1 MAEPASQ
8 EIQKYSTLVK
18 LQPENAENHFLLGL
32 AFENAGQ
39 VAESNK
45 SYDQC
50 IKLQPRHS
58 LAHLHRG
65 FHLARAGDPDRA
77 LTEWNRAFDLDPHL
91 GTKFATDPHTQREYK
106 QKIDSSI
113 QNFTKPI
120 LINPKNAFAHY
131 QLGTAYKFFNLLEL
145 SLQSLKRALDIN
157 PRLHEAYHQCG
168 EIYSLLDQ
176 NKLAI
181 THFKMAVEANPR
193 YADSHFQLATVYDRE
208 NQSTLAIK
216 HLEEA
221 IKLDADKAVYY
232 FAFGRTLMRQTK
244 YKVAMQQIQKGLNL
258 DKNNARGYLLLAEC
272 CKELYRPDLALVS
285 YERAVEQDPN
295 FKDAIYE
302 LGTIALQL
310 GEIDKA
316 VTSFERALELKA
328 DDPLAHFYL
337 AQAYHRRNDYKE
349 AEEHYRQASE
359 LSPKDA
365 FAAYN
370 LGLVRQELGN
380 PSGALDAFRKAVD
393 LKPQDATYH
402 LVLAKC
408 AMGLDH
414 NDEAVSHLREAI
426 KLNPNDLETNFLLA
440 DVMMDMGQFD
450 EAISMFRKVTE
461 ITPDSVDAHTRL
473 AEAFHKLEMFDYAFE
488 SFQQALRLDSK
499 HIPSLHGM
507 GILYLRYRSKPSIAV
522 DFFQQALE
530 LEPSHAPSLASLGE
544 AYIALNQ
551 PERAL
556 QFFERKLEENRE
568 NPDYLSKYAEAL
580 ALGGQTNKAIDE
592 LKRAL
597 QLSPESVLMRTTL
610 ARMFMQDKRY
620 ADALDQYQRLAQ
632 QQPKEAEHHYNLG
645 QIHEQLGDNEKAG
658 RAYNE
663 ALERRPDHK
672 EAMERLEVIYEGK
685 EIPRPRPKPV
695 QEAAPQVTTQAPVSA
710 GHDDDPLGNL
720 EALLGVGSLDNS
732 APPPPPPT
740 TLITSP
746 DPEPEPEPVYTP
758 PAPTPA
764 PAATPAEDELSTD
777 DLLSSLMGDMGI
789 EASPPPPPPPSA
801 PTPVAAQE
809 EEDDLA
815 ALFMTDEPAAP
826 PSPPAAQPPAPEP
839 EPEPEPEMEQVAVE
853 PTPEPAPVAPPAA
866 TPPPAVAE
874 EEDDL
879 NDFLRGLGYT
889 EDTETVE
896 ASVPA
901 PAPTAAVEPM
911 EPEPMELEPMQPEPM
926 EPEPM
931 EPEPME
937 PEPQPEPEPVV
948 APIPEPVQ
956 EEASTSIEDLLG
968 LTSTEEPPAAVPTS
982 AVEEST
988 SIEDLLGLT
997 QDEPAV
1003 EAPQVEPQAEE
1014 TSIEDL
1020 LGITAVEEAPPAA
1033 VVPEPEPVMEPE
1045 VEATPEPEPTP
1056 EPVAVVAAV
1065 EARTFEDL
1073 SEDLEDI
1080 VDFIDIG
1087 KLDKAKTKLEKLL
1100 KANPGHPEVLNLM
1113 SKVASGGEDWAGA
1126 AQYLEQEV
1134 DSRPSDAAFEQ
1145 LSDAYQKLG
1154 QDDQLQA
1161 TYKRW
1166 NAFNPQA
1173 ERAQSAATPAFK
1185 EFEANGQ
1192 WSEALGSLTEAEAG
1206 ERERLFQSWRSQ
1218 LEEQQDYEE
1227 ALSVSKRQSE
1237 ELGQDLNEDR
1247 LRLFGAWAAK
1257 EESASRW
1264 EAAAQIYQKQLSQN
1278 LGGPSALENLQR
1290 IYGAWSQD
1298 QLQQGDFE
1306 QAIQVWDKA
1315 KDVPE
1320 LQTTAAEKVAAL
1332 YLEWGQALRSSHDF
1346 ASAITVLEQGRVIAD
1361 TTAMQAEIGQ
1371 TFQDWSAHWEREG
1384 DFEQAIDCLKRQ
1396 STAVGAGDPL
1406 NQQMVDLY
1414 KTWAQFLLEDGQKEA
1429 ADEVYA
1435 RLQGDFPDAEIPKSD
1450 PWAGHQAN
1458 LQELRTA
1465 QDYATALA
1473 IVDGFLSEHPDHAE
1487 GSKMRAELH
1496 GDSLKSLREKG
1507 EWDSWTAALSESD
1520 AEEAKVGFG
1529 QRSESL
1535 SEAAALDWASH
1546 WQKWD
1551 ESAAQAY
1558 RAQKAQAWVGSLQGG
1573 EAVSKAEELGLE
1585 DLKPALL
1592 EAWTQQELAGKEYEA
1607 ALAKLP
1613 ASEHAR
1619 VYEVWSQSLE
1629 DEGDYED
1636 SINVLNRWLAAHPEA
1651 DAPQRKLVS
1660 SYKAWAEG
1668 LSDDHRETAVA
1679 VLEQLLAAD
1688 FPLIGQ
1694 PEERQ
1699 PVQDLL
1705 DSWKA
1710 PVVEEVQVEEA
1721 PVPVVEEAPV
1731 AVVEAEEAPA
1741 EDPKTVEAPVAEE
1754 PVVEEIHAEEPPV
1767 EGLKAESAPT
1777 AGGDWGTLNAGQK
1790 AGNWEVV
1797 LAAAAALQASAPD
1810 ANAYAQLLLAHA
1822 DHLLDEKK
1830 SAGEIFEQV
1839 KALEGLSAET
1849 QEKLDKG
1856 QLRVKV
1862 EEALLGD
1869 DDRAEDILRE
1879 MMSQDPAN
1887 DTYHN
1892 ALYRLHSNS
1901 SMSGRRLVDFYRDLQ
1916 KSYPNEPS
1924 FLLQLARAY
1933 CNASKD
1939 TLAVVQF
1946 RKLVQI
1952 APQAGYYVELAQ
1964 TYVRLNK
1971 GGDAQKAIQS
1981 ALELDA
1987 NLPAALLA
1995 EVLVLIQQKDL
2006 EGAKAKAEAAKA
2018 NVANDAAVAWL
2029 DNVSEALEGGKAP
2042 DDATLAHM
2050 PNLLL

>member
-45 SYDQC
+45 CYDQC

-77 LTEWNRAFDLDPHL
+77 LTEWHRAFDLDPNL
-91 GTKFATDPHTQREYK
+91 TTKFATDPHTQREYK

-193 YADSHFQLATVYDRE
+193 YADSHYQLATVYERE

-221 IKLDADKAVYY
+221 IKLDADKAAYY

-316 VTSFERALELKA
+316 ISSFERALELKS

-337 AQAYHRRNDYKE
+337 AQAYHRKNEYKE
-349 AEEHYRQASE
+349 AEVHYQQASE

-370 LGLVRQELGN
+370 LGLVRQELDN
-380 PSGALDAFRKAVD
+380 NRGALEAFRKAVD

-408 AMGLDH
+408 AMGQEQ

-450 EAISMFRKVTE
+450 EAIGMFRKVTE

-507 GILYLRYRSKPSIAV
+507 GILYLRYRNKPSIAV

-632 QQPKEAEHHYNLG
+632 QQPKEAEHHYHLG

-695 QEAAPQVTTQAPVSA
+695 QEAAPQVAPAQHTPVSTA
-710 GHDDDPLGNL
+710 SHDDDPLGNL
-720 EALLGVGSLDNS
+720 EALLGVGSLSDA
-732 APPPPPPT
+732 APPPPPPPT
-740 TLITSP
+740 ISAA
-746 DPEPEPEPVYTP
+746 PEPEPQPEPVYT
-758 PAPTPA
+758 A
-764 PAATPAEDELSTD
+764 PATTPPPSAPMEDDLSTD
-777 DLLSSLMGDMGI
+777 DFLSSLVGDMGM
-789 EASPPPPPPPSA
+789 EASPPPPPPA
-801 PTPVAAQE
+801 AATPVVEE

-815 ALFMTDEPAAP
+815 ALFVSEEP
-826 PSPPAAQPPAPEP
+826 
-839 EPEPEPEMEQVAVE
+839 
-853 PTPEPAPVAPPAA
+853 A
-866 TPPPAVAE
+866 TPPPAAPTPEPEPVPTPVAAAPPAAE
-874 EEDDL
+874 AEDDL

-889 EDTETVE
+889 EENED
-896 ASVPA
+896 SA
-901 PAPTAAVEPM
+901 PATPSPAT
-911 EPEPMELEPMQPEPM
+911 EPMQPEPM

-931 EPEPME
+931 EPEPIE
-937 PEPQPEPEPVV
+937 VTPEPEPEPTPEPV
-948 APIPEPVQ
+948 PEPVQ
-956 EEASTSIEDLLG
+956 EETSTSIEDLLG
-968 LTSTEEPPAAVPTS
+968 LTSEEPPAPVPV
-982 AVEEST
+982 AEEST
-988 SIEDLLGLT
+988 SIEDLLGLSN
-997 QDEPAV
+997 DEPVAEAPKV
-1003 EAPQVEPQAEE
+1003 EAQAEE
-1014 TSIEDL
+1014 ASIEDL
-1020 LGITAVEEAPPAA
+1020 LGLTNAEEPPAA
-1033 VVPEPEPVMEPE
+1033 VAPTPEPEPEPE
-1045 VEATPEPEPTP
+1045 PPAPEPTPEPEPEPTP
-1056 EPVAVVAAV
+1056 EPEPVAVEPVAVTA
-1065 EARTFEDL
+1065 EAQAFEDL

-1087 KLDKAKTKLEKLL
+1087 KLDKARTKLEKLL
-1100 KANPGHPEVLNLM
+1100 KANPGHPDVLNLL
-1113 SKVASGGEDWAGA
+1113 SKVASGGDDWAGA
-1126 AQYLEQEV
+1126 AQLLEQELE
-1134 DSRPSDAAFEQ
+1134 SRPSDAAFEQ
-1145 LSDAYQKLG
+1145 LSDAYQKLS

-1166 NAFNPQA
+1166 HAFNPAA
-1173 ERAQSAATPAFK
+1173 ERPQSAATPAYK
-1185 EFEANGQ
+1185 EFEEKGQ
-1192 WSEALGSLTEAEAG
+1192 WAEAVAALPEG
-1206 ERERLFQSWRSQ
+1206 ETAERERLMQAWRSQ
-1218 LEEQQDYEE
+1218 LEENKAYQE
-1227 ALSVSKRQSE
+1227 ALAISE
-1237 ELGQDLNEDR
+1237 SQEDR
-1247 LRLFGAWAAK
+1247 LRLYAAWGGQEEGAAQW
-1257 EESASRW
+1257 ESASKVYREQLTQGV
-1264 EAAAQIYQKQLSQN
+1264 EAAVALA
-1278 LGGPSALENLQR
+1278 ALERVFTN
-1290 IYGAWSQD
+1290 WSQD
-1298 QLQQGDFE
+1298 PLQQGDFE
-1306 QAIQVWDKA
+1306 QGIQVWDKA
-1315 KDVPE
+1315 KDVTE
-1320 LQTTAAEKVAAL
+1320 LQSVATEKISAL
-1332 YLEWGQALRSSHDF
+1332 YLEWGQALRSSQDF
-1346 ASAITVLEQGRVIAD
+1346 ASAITVLEQGRVVSD
-1361 TTAMQAEIGQ
+1361 TPAMQQEMGQ
-1371 TFQDWSAHWEREG
+1371 TFQEWSAHWEREG

-1396 STAVGAGDPL
+1396 SAAVGASDPL
-1406 NQQMVDLY
+1406 NQQMIQLY
-1414 KTWAQFLLEDGQKEA
+1414 KTWAQFLLEDDQKTA

-1435 RLQGDFPDAEIPKSD
+1435 RLQGDFPDAEIPKAD
-1450 PWAGHQAN
+1450 PWPGHQAN
-1458 LQELRTA
+1458 LQELRKA
-1465 QDYATALA
+1465 RDFATAIAVL
-1473 IVDGFLSEHPDHAE
+1473 DGFLAENADHAE
-1487 GSKMRAELH
+1487 AIQTRAELRQEN
-1496 GDSLKSLREKG
+1496 LKGLRENG
-1507 EWDSWTAALSESD
+1507 DWDAWTSALQEAD
-1520 AEEAKVGFG
+1520 QEEARAGFAA
-1529 QRSESL
+1529 RSESL
-1535 SEAAALDWASH
+1535 TEAAALDWAGH
-1546 WQKWD
+1546 WKKWD
-1551 ESAAQAY
+1551 EPASQTY
-1558 RAQKAQAWVGSLQGG
+1558 RNERARAWVGSMQG
-1573 EAVSKAEELGLE
+1573 AAALAKAEELGLE

-1592 EAWTQQELAGKEYEA
+1592 ESWTEQELAGKDYEA
-1607 ALAKLP
+1607 ALANLP
-1613 ASEHAR
+1613 SSQHPR
-1619 VYEVWSQSLE
+1619 VFEVWSQSLE
-1629 DEGDYED
+1629 DEGDYEE
-1636 SINVLNRWLAAHPEA
+1636 SINVLNRWLAAEPGLE
-1651 DAPQRKLVS
+1651 APQHKLIS
-1660 SYKAWAEG
+1660 SYKVWAEG
-1668 LSDDHRETAVA
+1668 LADDHRETAVA
-1679 VLEQLLAAD
+1679 ILEQLLAAD

-1694 PEERQ
+1694 PEHRE
-1699 PVQDLL
+1699 PVQTLL

-1710 PVVEEVQVEEA
+1710 TAEEPAVEEPKAEEA
-1721 PVPVVEEAPV
+1721 PAEEAKAVETPAEEPEVEEAPV
-1731 AVVEAEEAPA
+1731 AEV
-1741 EDPKTVEAPVAEE
+1741 
-1754 PVVEEIHAEEPPV
+1754 
-1767 EGLKAESAPT
+1767 KAEQVPAPT
-1777 AGGDWGTLNAGQK
+1777 GDWDALDAKQK
-1790 AGNWEVV
+1790 AGDWDT
-1797 LAAAAALQASAPD
+1797 ALQEAATLHDASPD
-1810 ANAYAQLLLAHA
+1810 VDAYAGLLLAHA
-1822 DHLLDEKK
+1822 DHLMNEKK
-1830 SAGEIFEQV
+1830 PAAEVFEQV
-1839 KALEGLSAET
+1839 KGLQGLSADL
-1849 QEKLDKG
+1849 QEKLEKG

-1869 DDRAEDILRE
+1869 DDRAEDLLRE
-1879 MMSQDPAN
+1879 MMSQDPSN

-1952 APQAGYYVELAQ
+1952 APQASYYVELAQ

-1971 GGDAQKAIQS
+1971 GNDAQKAMQS
-1981 ALELDA
+1981 ALELDPS
-1987 NLPAALLA
+1987 LPAGLLV
-1995 EVLVLIQQKDL
+1995 EILVLIQQKDL
-2006 EGAKAKAEAAKA
+2006 EGAKAKAEAAKDGVG
-2018 NVANDAAVAWL
+2018 NEAAVAWL
-2029 DNVSEALEGGKAP
+2029 DTVIAALAGGQAP
-2042 DDATLAHM
+2042 DEAILNQM
-2050 PNLLL
+2050 PNLLQ